1 MRRWCLCCS
10 KGRRRRVVKPQY
22 KCICAP
28 RRRLLYKP
36 ERSEVSS
43 HFGFSMH
50 HVYTIIVI
58 IASIAASAPTYA
70 SGSCLS
76 YGHSCWGAHGKRSSE
91 QQPKWFISKLAPL
104 PIKLQKAQQ
113 TRLAQLLLSQQPRTA
128 DNDVVE
134 DVIISEDG
142 DFARGSSAGERQQ
155 VVLMEQPPR
164 IFQILKQLPRQADA
178 ENAIN

>member
-1 MRRWCLCCS
+1 MFTWILKLGGSLDCAYGEIDEIMRRWCLCCS

-70 SGSCLS
+70 SGKSMIFQKNKNNHMMS
-76 YGHSCWGAHGKRSSE
+76 FIKNSSE
-91 QQPKWFISKLAPL
+91 NFDHWY
-104 PIKLQKAQQ
+104 
-113 TRLAQLLLSQQPRTA
+113 LLS
-128 DNDVVE
+128 E
-134 DVIISEDG
+134 MFLKFWYESY
-142 DFARGSSAGERQQ
+142 SS
-155 VVLMEQPPR
+155 L
-164 IFQILKQLPRQADA
+164 L
-178 ENAIN
+178 